1 LQLLIGVVLLKLPG
15 LEQLFIGLNELV
27 LALQRA
33 TESGGQFVFGY
44 LAGGSLPFE
53 EREPGSSFI
62 LAFRALPVILVVS
75 AVSAALT
82 YLGVLPWVVRL
93 FAMCLQ
99 RTLHVGG
106 AVGLTTAANIFVGMV
121 EAPLLVRP
129 YLSRLTRSELF
140 VVMTVGMAT
149 IAGTVLVL
157 YASILGSVL
166 EDALRH
172 LLVASVISAPAAV
185 TVAKLMIPEIHQ
197 PTPGVL
203 DGSSSADGLVD
214 AIISGTQNGLKLL
227 LNVAALLL
235 VLVALVHLV
244 NALLG
249 WLPPVAGESVTLQR
263 ITGYLLAPVAWL
275 MGIPWSE
282 AVVAGGLLGTKTIL
296 NEFIAYI
303 ELAQL
308 ESGTLSA
315 RSQLIMTYALC
326 GFANFASL
334 GIMLGGLLTLV
345 PERRAELL
353 QLGPRAIVSGTLASC
368 CTGAVVGALT
378 W

>member
-1 LQLLIGVVLLKLPG
+1 MSWCSLCR
-15 LEQLFIGLNELV
+15 ERRNRAASLFLV
-27 LALQRA
+27 TSR
-33 TESGGQFVFGY
+33 
-44 LAGGSLPFE
+44 GGSLPFE

-106 AVGLTTAANIFVGMV
+106 AVGLATAANIFVGMV

-166 EDALRH
+166 EDALRQ

-185 TVAKLMIPEIHQ
+185 TVAKTDDPRDP
-197 PTPGVL
+197 PTDAWCPRR
-203 DGSSSADGLVD
+203 LVF
-214 AIISGTQNGLKLL
+214 G
-227 LNVAALLL
+227 
-235 VLVALVHLV
+235 
-244 NALLG
+244 
-249 WLPPVAGESVTLQR
+249 R
-263 ITGYLLAPVAWL
+263 
-275 MGIPWSE
+275 WS
-282 AVVAGGLLGTKTIL
+282 
-296 NEFIAYI
+296 
-303 ELAQL
+303 
-308 ESGTLSA
+308 
-315 RSQLIMTYALC
+315 R
-326 GFANFASL
+326 
-334 GIMLGGLLTLV
+334 
-345 PERRAELL
+345 
-353 QLGPRAIVSGTLASC
+353 
-368 CTGAVVGALT
+368 
-378 W
+378 

>member
-1 LQLLIGVVLLKLPG
+1 LSERPAGVSWRLVAIGATLQLLIGVVLLKLPG
-15 LEQLFIGLNELV
+15 LEPLFIGLNELV

-106 AVGLTTAANIFVGMV
+106 AVGLATAANIFVGMV

-185 TVAKLMIPEIHQ
+185 TVAKLMIPETHQ

-214 AIISGTQNGLKLL
+214 AIIIGTQNGLKLL

-263 ITGYLLAPVAWL
+263 ITGYLLAPVA
-275 MGIPWSE
+275 
-282 AVVAGGLLGTKTIL
+282 
-296 NEFIAYI
+296 
-303 ELAQL
+303 
-308 ESGTLSA
+308 
-315 RSQLIMTYALC
+315 
-326 GFANFASL
+326 
-334 GIMLGGLLTLV
+334 
-345 PERRAELL
+345 
-353 QLGPRAIVSGTLASC
+353 
-368 CTGAVVGALT
+368 
-378 W
+378 